1 MYLNVLEPGV
11 PENGASL
18 HLLCGCFV
26 DTIRYVL
33 LVKLFCSGLRK
44 ARRKDF
50 ISPLYEKL
58 IFPYYYSTLLYI
70 QNGLTYIR
78 KYLAR
83 AVKPTMIDMRGFP
96 DTEGL
101 CPNAGFFPNKTD
113 CTQFY
118 R

>member
-1 MYLNVLEPGV
+1 LYVLNPDV
-11 PENGASL
+11 PETDASH
-18 HLLCGCFV
+18 HLLCYCFV

-33 LVKLFCSGLRK
+33 LTKLFCSGLRK

-50 ISPLYEKL
+50 TSPLYEKL
-58 IFPYYYSTLLYI
+58 IYPYYYFTLW
-70 QNGLTYIR
+70 QKGLTFIR

-83 AVKPTMIDMRGFP
+83 AMKPMIDMRGFP

-118 R
+118 RWE